1 MANALKAEDDV
12 MALLTAETTQM
23 KPVVAAQLN
32 NFSAGLESAL
42 QEATGVMATTS
53 AGMGLMNSSVV
64 WEKEKM
70 ALHQQLKPTGA
81 RLAGDSRSDSPGY
94 CAKYGTYSLLETSIN
109 KIIDVELVQS
119 NEVASS
125 GHMELEGLKRTLKNL
140 HDSGIAVLE
149 IVTDRHPQVRKY
161 LRTHQPPLL
170 HLFDAWHVSKGVKKQ
185 LIAAGKHRGCELIGL
200 WRRSVIAHLYFAVGV
215 GKGNGDLA
223 IAVWLSLLNHI
234 QDKHTGH
241 GLLYPECK
249 HGELERRKWI
259 LPGTDA
265 YDRLH
270 AIVTSKRLLDDIR
283 QVSPNFQTFGVESFH
298 SIINRFAPKCY
309 AFSHQGQLARCLLSA
324 LHYNEN
330 SGRMQAATKK
340 GDLRWQIKHP
350 KARGGEPVAC
360 PIRELPTYAYVN
372 HLLSAVEELLAC
384 GSKGGTDATPQPP
397 HLSAAFGP
405 VDKVAIV
412 EAHKSRFAG
421 N

>member
-1 MANALKAEDDV
+1 MAPIFCPVKSCSSETGDNGYKFHRFPSDPALREMWVAFVRRGRGGDWTPTKRSLLCSRHFTPDAYTCSIQLMADFGLSTKNVRLKSRGKRDCRGNNLKRVGDPEVRAPAE
-12 MALLTAETTQM
+12 ARHG
-23 KPVVAAQLN
+23 
-32 NFSAGLESAL
+32 GLEQKRLRRDPEDSCRCYTQQTDA
-42 QEATGVMATTS
+42 S
-53 AGMGLMNSSVV
+53 DHSSFV
-64 WEKEKM
+64 
-70 ALHQQLKPTGA
+70 PTFA
-81 RLAGDSRSDSPGY
+81 SP
-94 CAKYGTYSLLETSIN
+94 
-109 KIIDVELVQS
+109 
-119 NEVASS
+119 
-125 GHMELEGLKRTLKNL
+125 
-140 HDSGIAVLE
+140 
-149 IVTDRHPQVRKY
+149 
-161 LRTHQPPLL
+161 
-170 HLFDAWHVSKGVKKQ
+170 SKGVKKQ

-200 WRRSVIAHLYFAVGV
+200 WRRFIIAHLYFAVGV
-215 GKGNGDLA
+215 GKGNRDLA

-234 QDKHTGH
+234 QDKPTGH

-270 AIVTSKRLLDDIR
+270 AIVTSKRLLDDVR

-309 AFSHQGQLARCLLSA
+309 ALSHQGQLARCLLSA

-384 GSKGGTDATPQPP
+384 GSKDGTDATPQPP
-397 HLSAAFGP
+397 HLSAAHGP

-412 EAHKSRFAG
+412 EAHKLRFAG

>member
-1 MANALKAEDDV
+1 MQTLRFLRNAGISCFSSRTYYRIQHD
-12 MALLTAETTQM
+12 LLLPAVN
-23 KPVVAAQLN
+23 K
-32 NFSAGLESAL
+32 
-42 QEATGVMATTS
+42 
-53 AGMGLMNSSVV
+53 V